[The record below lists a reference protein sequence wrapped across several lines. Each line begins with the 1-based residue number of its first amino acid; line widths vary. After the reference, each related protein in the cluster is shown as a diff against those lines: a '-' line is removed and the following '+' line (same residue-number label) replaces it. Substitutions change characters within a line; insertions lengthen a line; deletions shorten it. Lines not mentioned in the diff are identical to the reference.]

1 MVGFGRETEKWS
13 CAPLHSWQDNTPL
26 LATEVAR
33 IEGTPRSLAYFV
45 GVFPEADFIPPSPD
59 PQFPKSEVQRA
70 KDAIV
75 PWMDVRL
82 PVLWTKARDAG
93 TSGFCWD
100 LLDAPPGV
108 VGSDR
113 LDFQY
118 VRTNIDPWER
128 YVLSAPSTLRWR
140 LWPDGSGISNL
151 FLAGDWV
158 RTGLDA
164 GCIEAAVMS
173 GRAAARAI
181 TGGNMSIPGYG
192 NSGKIPV
199 PISLL
204 PIVNLLKQ
212 LKTGVAG
219 GVGSMEAYCV
229 TIWRD
234 PNDVA
239 ELLPPGGKL
248 FLDPPLDLKPPL
260 KGQLPIIFLF
270 CRQKHVRP
278 GLIPF
283 GGMRYHEIIELI
295 PFVQRDSADAPSGG
309 PFGYMPYLFLDEI
322 APVLIGVNLYGFNK
336 RLARIT
342 SSGGSFEL
350 QCDLGEVSTNLSG
363 EGLPGKVTS
372 GQFSRLKMMRQLFE
386 NPFISL
392 TTNGVFVYSHLDFC
406 FDAATFQGVSGEV
419 GLGAPFDPMSSPPA
433 TFPVNSIVDEDF
445 GAFRFQTNWTL
456 SLPLTM
462 GAEPASV
469 VPPDIKAFA
478 SNLLSRRR
486 P

>member
-1 MVGFGRETEKWS
+1 MVGFWREAENWN

-26 LATEVAR
+26 LSTEIAKNA
-33 IEGTPRSLAYFV
+33 EASRSLAYFV
-45 GVFPEADFIPPSPD
+45 GVFPKADFTPPSPD
-59 PQFPKSEVQRA
+59 PQFPRSEVRRA

-75 PWMDVRL
+75 PWMNVRL
-82 PVLWTKARDAG
+82 PVLWPKARDAG

-100 LLDAPPGV
+100 LLDAPSGV
-108 VGSDR
+108 VGPDR

-128 YVLSAPSTLRWR
+128 YVLSAPGTLRWR

-151 FLAGDWV
+151 LLAGDWV

-181 TGGNMSIPGYG
+181 TGGNMSIPGFG
-192 NSGKIPV
+192 NSGKIPL

-204 PIVNLLKQ
+204 PFVNLLKQ

-234 PNDVA
+234 PSDVA
-239 ELLPPGGKL
+239 KLLPPGL
-248 FLDPPLDLKPPL
+248 FLDPPLDLQPPPGA
-260 KGQLPIIFLF
+260 KGTQPILLLF
-270 CRQKHVRP
+270 CRQKNVRP
-278 GLIPF
+278 GFVPF

-295 PFVQRDSADAPSGG
+295 PFVQQDSTDAPSGG
-309 PFGYMPYLFLDEI
+309 PFSYMPYLFLDEI
-322 APVLIGVNLYGFNK
+322 TPVLIGVNLYGFNK
-336 RLARIT
+336 RLARVT
-342 SSGGSFEL
+342 SNGGSFEL
-350 QCDLGEVSTNLSG
+350 QCDLGEISANLSK
-363 EGLPGKVTS
+363 EGLPGKAAS
-372 GQFSRLKMMRQLFE
+372 PQFSHLRAMRQLLE

-392 TTNGVFVYSHLDFC
+392 TTNGAFVYSHLDIR
-406 FDAATFQGVSGEV
+406 FDTATFQGVSGEV
-419 GLGAPFDPMSSPPA
+419 KLGSPFDPSSSPA
-433 TFPVNSIVDEDF
+433 TFPVYSIVDHDF
-445 GAFRFQTNWTL
+445 GAFRLQTNWTL
-456 SLPLTM
+456 SLPLST
-462 GAEPASV
+462 GAEPTNV
-469 VPPDIKAFA
+469 VPPDLQAFA
-478 SNLLSRRR
+478 ANVLSRRR